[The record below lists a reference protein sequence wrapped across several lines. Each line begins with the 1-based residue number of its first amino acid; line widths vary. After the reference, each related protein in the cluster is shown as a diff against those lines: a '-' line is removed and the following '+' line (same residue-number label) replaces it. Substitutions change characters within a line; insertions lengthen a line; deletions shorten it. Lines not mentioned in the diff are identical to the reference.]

1 VPLGLS
7 RLLGSYHV
15 LGYEA
20 MTLFVGGISLM
31 VFSTLIKLHIIESH
45 ISGKR

>member
-1 VPLGLS
+1 
-7 RLLGSYHV
+7 LLGSYHV